1 MGMGITN
8 KSQNRMFLT
17 ALTIVS
23 ASLLFGASNAYA
35 GVATVPGAVTDL
47 TPTVMSATQVD
58 LAWTSPDDGGSVI
71 TGYFIQNKIDGI
83 ITSIETNYGDATSV
97 MYSDMSLLCDY
108 SVQYRIAAINAIGQ
122 GPFSNIPAPVTTD
135 ACAGG
140 DLQPLWDAIAVVE
153 AAVAQLQAD
162 FAALQT
168 QVDNI
173 GSTGL
178 DVGGD
183 IQLDGDILSTNDICI
198 GACA

>member
-1 MGMGITN
+1 
-8 KSQNRMFLT
+8 
-17 ALTIVS
+17 
-23 ASLLFGASNAYA
+23 
-35 GVATVPGAVTDL
+35 
-47 TPTVMSATQVD
+47 
-58 LAWTSPDDGGSVI
+58 
-71 TGYFIQNKIDGI
+71 
-83 ITSIETNYGDATSV
+83 
-97 MYSDMSLLCDY
+97 MSLACED
-108 SVQYRIAAINAIGQ
+108 SVQYRIAAINGEGQ
-122 GPFSNIPAPVTTD
+122 GPYSNVPAAVVTD